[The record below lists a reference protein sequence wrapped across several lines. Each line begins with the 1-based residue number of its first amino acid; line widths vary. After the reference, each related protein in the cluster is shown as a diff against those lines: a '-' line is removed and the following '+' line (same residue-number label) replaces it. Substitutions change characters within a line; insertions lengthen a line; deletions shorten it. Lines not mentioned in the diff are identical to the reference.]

1 MKKWLVPI
9 LFCVLG
15 LGGCGTGYDDSALD
29 ESSIVITQGVAR
41 ADFVVIHVDAKAT
54 GLKGYDSVLP
64 DKGTGLRRIHEM
76 GYTMIYEVYDPQGKM
91 VEKRTQ
97 DLGKYGDHSSF
108 SRQELTIPQ
117 PQWWSEDNPVYY
129 TLILRLKIINQ
140 PLSTATRKF
149 RLVKDSTDTTP

>member
-15 LGGCGTGYDDSALD
+15 LGGCGTGYDDSAID

-76 GYTMIYEVYDPQGKM
+76 GYTMVYEVYDPQGAL
-91 VEKRTQ
+91 VGKRAQ
-97 DLGKYGDHSSF
+97 DLGKDGDFTSF
-108 SRQELTIPQ
+108 STMELTIPN
-117 PQWWSEDNPVYY
+117 PQWPSDDDSRSY
-129 TLILRLKIINQ
+129 TLILRLKIVNK
-140 PLSTATRKF
+140 PLSTVSRQFQLSSAE
-149 RLVKDSTDTTP
+149 